1 MFKLDLQKAEEPEN
15 WQKKIVNIH
24 FFKNL
29 EINQN
34 LIKFG
39 VIFLF

>member
-15 WQKKIVNIH
+15 WQKKIVKIH
-24 FFKNL
+24 FFTNL

-34 LIKFG
+34 LTKFG